1 MIEQILFALFL
12 LAAAVYI
19 GRRVRYLIRNIRLG
33 QPVEITGPRGPRWR
47 NMLLMALGQKK
58 LFDRPWI
65 GILHMILY
73 AGFFLINLEVL
84 EIVLDGLL
92 GTHRLF
98 LPLAGPVYTAA
109 LQFFEALAFGVIVAC
124 IVFLLRRNVLPV
136 ARLRSPELARFPR
149 LDGNLILVSEIIL
162 MLIFLGWNAADFLLQ
177 SRLPE
182 RYHSTGPVWL
192 SSQLAPAMAS
202 FSTPAL
208 QAAERSFWWL
218 HIAGILGFALYV
230 TYSKHLHIFMAF
242 PNTWYARLD
251 PKGGIRNMDSI
262 TREVKIALGLEQDAG
277 APPATGSFGA
287 RDATDLNW
295 KHLLDAYSC
304 SECGRCTSVC
314 PANLTGKKL
323 SPRKVMMDVRD
334 RITDIG
340 DALDKDPAWKGD
352 GRSLLGDY
360 TTEEELLAC
369 TSCNACTEACPINI
383 NPLDIILEMRRYSV
397 MEASQAPNSWK
408 AMFGNLENNGAPW
421 ALPASDRGKWIAE
434 GGTAS

>member
-1 MIEQILFALFL
+1 
-12 LAAAVYI
+12 
-19 GRRVRYLIRNIRLG
+19 
-33 QPVEITGPRGPRWR
+33 
-47 NMLLMALGQKK
+47 
-58 LFDRPWI
+58 
-65 GILHMILY
+65 
-73 AGFFLINLEVL
+73 
-84 EIVLDGLL
+84 
-92 GTHRLF
+92 
-98 LPLAGPVYTAA
+98 
-109 LQFFEALAFGVIVAC
+109 
-124 IVFLLRRNVLPV
+124 
-136 ARLRSPELARFPR
+136 
-149 LDGNLILVSEIIL
+149 
-162 MLIFLGWNAADFLLQ
+162 MLIFLGWNATDYLLQ

-182 RYHSTGPVWL
+182 RYHATGPIWL

-202 FSTPAL
+202 FSTAAL

-218 HIAGILGFALYV
+218 HIAGILAFALYV

-251 PKGGIRNMDSI
+251 AKGEIRNMDSI
-262 TREVKIALGLEQDAG
+262 AREVKIALGLEQDTG
-277 APPATGSFGA
+277 TPPAAGSFGA

-304 SECGRCTSVC
+304 SECGRCTSAC

-323 SPRKVMMDVRD
+323 SPRKIMMDVRD

-352 GRSLLGDY
+352 GRALLGDY

-369 TSCNACTEACPINI
+369 TSCNACAEVCPINI

-408 AMFGNLENNGAPW
+408 SMFGNLENNGAPW
-421 ALPASDRGKWIAE
+421 ALPASDRGKWITE
-434 GGTAS
+434 SGTAS